1 MQPVTQKAIS
11 TELLD
16 AAHPQGG
23 ARSSFTEAVQCH
35 WTIDA
40 ESTALLL
47 YLLMICGDKI
57 TAHYRLANYHDHRG
71 R

>member
-16 AAHPQGG
+16 AAHP
-23 ARSSFTEAVQCH
+23 RSSFTEAVQCH

-47 YLLMICGDKI
+47 YLLMICGDKT